1 MIIPSDATKSSC
13 DQLIYVE
20 PGVRQLLNAFKHVKA
35 HDFVLHLATFFKK
48 KFFFLRW
55 NEMEWSVH
63 SYSSG

>member
-48 KFFFLRW
+48 KFFFLR
-55 NEMEWSVH
+55 
-63 SYSSG
+63 